1 MKLKIIYSKREDG
14 IMSDDKMFYPNLT
27 EEERKSKFKLN
38 KKNFL
43 QKHNLN
49 NVNILIPVQKTIYEE
64 QDETFNYKDGTY
76 EILTQSSAA

>member
-14 IMSDDKMFYPNLT
+14 IMSDDKMFHPNLT

-38 KKNFL
+38 KNNFL

-49 NVNILIPVQKTIYEE
+49 NVNILIPVQKQFMKNKTKPLIIKMEPMKY
-64 QDETFNYKDGTY
+64 
-76 EILTQSSAA
+76 